1 MHDSVLSEQPVGIH
15 GALIL
20 PFYQQ
25 DLIERKRE
33 VACFLQQPLNVELPS
48 PYAACLLLL

>member
-1 MHDSVLSEQPVGIH
+1 MDLHDSVLSEQPLGIH
-15 GALIL
+15 VVLIL

-33 VACFLQQPLNVELPS
+33 VACFLQQPLNIES
-48 PYAACLLLL
+48 PPP